1 MRMMRFGMIYQP
13 SDIVL
18 IPFPFTDLT
27 VIKKRPVL
35 VITPENNQGDF
46 IGLQV
51 TSKQGYIESLQIDSC
66 DFIVGTLPKISFVRI
81 DKVFTL
87 NSSVVSHRVGRLS
100 SSAFARVKVGLCDL
114 LCERGVNH
122 V

>member
-1 MRMMRFGMIYQP
+1 M
-13 SDIVL
+13 
-18 IPFPFTDLT
+18 
-27 VIKKRPVL
+27 L

-46 IGLQV
+46 VGLQV

-87 NSSVVSHRVGRLS
+87 NSSVISHRVGLLS
-100 SSAFARVKVGLCDL
+100 ISAFAKVKVRLCDL

>member
-1 MRMMRFGMIYQP
+1 MMRFGMIYQP

-27 VIKKRPVL
+27 AIKKRPVL

-46 IGLQV
+46 IGWN
-51 TSKQGYIESLQIDSC
+51 
-66 DFIVGTLPKISFVRI
+66 
-81 DKVFTL
+81 TL
-87 NSSVVSHRVGRLS
+87 NSSVISHRVGRLS
-100 SSAFARVKVGLCDL
+100 SSAFAKVKVRLCVL
-114 LCERGVNH
+114 FCERGVKH